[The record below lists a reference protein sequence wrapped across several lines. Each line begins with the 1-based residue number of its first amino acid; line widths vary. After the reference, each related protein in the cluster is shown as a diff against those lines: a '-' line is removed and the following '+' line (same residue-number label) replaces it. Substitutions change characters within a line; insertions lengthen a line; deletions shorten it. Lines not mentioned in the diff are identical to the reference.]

1 MKRLITFILLTSILI
16 SLFPLSVLSDEMT
29 TYETMCAI
37 EDDFILRMS
46 RLGVEDEYVKS
57 FVDTMDN
64 VVNSFQSSIYAQDL
78 DEYFITVF
86 LQAISNEAHIP
97 VLIAFDTAYQEEILY
112 MLNYRKVPECMYNF
126 KMIMFY
132 DKLIYEVPSDE
143 DKFEG
148 DMGEVYE
155 EEESIPKEQE
165 PIIQLPPLPF
175 DDISTHPWAVE
186 SIVYLY
192 EKGVVNGVYEKIYE
206 PDKPITREEF
216 LKMVVEALLTTN
228 TMYDLEFGQKGL
240 GKWYYSYLAAAEF
253 YALIQGIYDE
263 DVFEDGVYIT
273 REDMCAIAYR
283 ASLRADI
290 NLPDIKYSTDFI
302 DNSSC
307 SYYSVWAIKELQEA
321 NIIHGMGNNKFEPKL
336 TTTRA
341 EAAKIIHQL
350 MLLKK

>member
-1 MKRLITFILLTSILI
+1 MKRFITFILLTSILI

-29 TYETMCAI
+29 AYELMCAS
-37 EDDFILRMS
+37 EDDFILRMA

-57 FVDTMDN
+57 FVDTIDN
-64 VVNSFQSSIYAQDL
+64 VVNSFQESIYAQDL

-86 LQAISNEAHIP
+86 LQALQKETHIS
-97 VLIAFDTAYQEEILY
+97 VLVAFDLEYQEEILY
-112 MLNYRKVPECMYNF
+112 MLNYRKVPDCMYNF
-126 KMIMFY
+126 KTIIFH
-132 DKLIYEVPSDE
+132 DKLIYDDSSDDE
-143 DKFEG
+143 DDIEE
-148 DMGEVYE
+148 DMDDIFIE
-155 EEESIPKEQE
+155 EEIIPPEE
-165 PIIQLPPLPF
+165 PVIEIPPLPF

-192 EKGVVNGVYEKIYE
+192 EKGVVNGVYEKTYE

-228 TMYDLEFGQKGL
+228 TMYDNEFGQKGL

-321 NIIHGMGNNKFEPKL
+321 DIIHGMGNNKFEPKL